1 MLILSSQMLK
11 MKRSCKKK
19 RGGCRNSLPKEYR
32 ICYKPELKDY
42 LSL

>member
-19 RGGCRNSLPKEYR
+19 GGCRNSLPKEYR

>member
-19 RGGCRNSLPKEYR
+19 RRLPEQ
-32 ICYKPELKDY
+32 PPQGVSDML
-42 LSL
+42 